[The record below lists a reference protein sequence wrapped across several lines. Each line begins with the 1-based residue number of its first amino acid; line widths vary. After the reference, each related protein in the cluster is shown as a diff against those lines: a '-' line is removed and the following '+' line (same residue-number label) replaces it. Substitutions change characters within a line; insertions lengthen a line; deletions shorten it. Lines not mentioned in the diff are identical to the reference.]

1 MRLFVSLSIVLL
13 AFAFTGCGGSGEI
26 KLPTTELTEEQKKQI
41 REEDAKI
48 ADEES
53 QGAKKR

>member
-1 MRLFVSLSIVLL
+1 MRLFVSLSFILL
-13 AFAFTGCGGSGEI
+13 AFVVNGCGGSGEI
-26 KLPTTELTEEQKKQI
+26 QLPTTELTEEQKKQI

>member
-1 MRLFVSLSIVLL
+1 MRLFLTLSFVLL
-13 AFAFTGCGGSGEI
+13 ALVFTGCGGSGEI
-26 KLPTTELTEEQKKQI
+26 QLPTTELTEEQKKQI
-41 REEDAKI
+41 REEDARI

>member
-1 MRLFVSLSIVLL
+1 LFISLSLVLL
-13 AFAFTGCGGSGEI
+13 AFVLNGCGGSGEI
-26 KLPTTELTEEQKKQI
+26 QLPTTELTEEQKKQI

>member
-1 MRLFVSLSIVLL
+1 MRLFVCLSFVLL
-13 AFAFTGCGGSGEI
+13 ALVFTGCGGSGEI
-26 KLPTTELTEEQKKQI
+26 QLPTTELTEEQKKQI
-41 REEDAKI
+41 REEDARI